1 MDGQAN
7 TPTEK
12 VSFTKTLKSWV
23 DDYAQN
29 KEMGLENFLVSR
41 LEKTLTGVSP
51 EELKNMTHTI
61 SSEISTYEQSK
72 EEIQSAV
79 DAGSSKEEWMS
90 NLLQKETEEL
100 GAEGQT
106 KILGTLHNGL
116 MDAMGIPAAEELGE
130 EEKAPLQSS
139 MIAKSVSD
147 LATGRVMQAL
157 SDETGLDAEEDNTER
172 SEFVEEALKSNS
184 DTELKT
190 LASGAM
196 AVLRK
201 MGKLPMIPQTAPIQA
216 VVNIACFAVDHAK
229 TVAQIA
235 RKEISLTEGLSRIA
249 RDSFAAMRG
258 ILRGRHGKFTVEG
271 IVEALPILEK
281 PMALVNKISKG
292 ITNLIG
298 DERVQ
303 EKIAAVRE
311 RIVPVAQNFAQEFVR
326 TSVSVV
332 RSVATGIKNFLFG

>member
-1 MDGQAN
+1 MDGLAN

-12 VSFTKTLKSWV
+12 LSFTRTLKSWV

-29 KEMGLENFLVSR
+29 KEMGVENFLVSR
-41 LEKTLTGVSP
+41 LGQTLTGVSP
-51 EELKNMTHTI
+51 AAIQEMTHTI
-61 SSEISTYEQSK
+61 SSEISSYEQGK

-79 DAGSSKEEWMS
+79 DAGSSKEEWLS
-90 NLLQKETEEL
+90 KLLQEETAEL
-100 GAEGQT
+100 GAQNQT

-116 MDAMGIPAAEELGE
+116 MDAMGIPNAEESTE
-130 EEKAPLQSS
+130 EENAPLQSS

-157 SDETGLDAEEDNTER
+157 GDESELDVEEDETER

-196 AVLRK
+196 VVLHK

-216 VVNIACFAVDHAK
+216 VVNIACFAVDHAR

-258 ILRGRHGKFTVEG
+258 ILRGRHGKFTSEG
-271 IVEALPILEK
+271 IIEALPILKK
-281 PMALVNKISKG
+281 PMALVNSISKG

-298 DERVQ
+298 DEKVQ

-311 RIVPVAQNFAQEFVR
+311 RIIPVAQNFAQEFVR
-326 TSVSVV
+326 TTVSVV
-332 RSVATGIKNFLFG
+332 QSVATGIKNFLFG